1 MEKPAILHMFTPS
14 RNMSPFDVNMA
25 IDAGFQH
32 VSTYGDVT
40 LADVTSLTQDAI
52 FSRGPKGV
60 ARTGIFLGGRDIEVA
75 DDMLRAAKQAMTPP
89 FVISVF
95 ADPSGAFTTAAAAVA
110 TLERALAQTA
120 GSDGF
125 KGRTFLILGG
135 TGPVGAAAA
144 VLGRH
149 LGARVLLASH
159 SSLDKARQITD
170 MIAKHYEAEIEPA
183 CADATG
189 KAALLAEA
197 DIVLAAAKAGV
208 QVASQ
213 AELAGAKRLLAAADL
228 NAVPPAGIA
237 GLGFLDDRKPLAA
250 GSGRAV
256 GIGALA
262 VGQVKYQTQRRLFE
276 RMLEGTPLF
285 LDFRDAFDTAR
296 VICQE

>member
-1 MEKPAILHMFTPS
+1 MEKPSILHMLTPA

-32 VSTYGDVT
+32 AITYGDVS
-40 LADVTSLTQDAI
+40 LADVTTLTQDAI

-89 FVISVF
+89 FVVSVF

-110 TLERALAQTA
+110 TLERAL
-120 GSDGF
+120 GPDGF
-125 KGRTFLILGG
+125 KGRNFLILGG

-144 VLGRH
+144 VLGRR

-159 SSLDKARQITD
+159 ESTEKARRVTD
-170 MIAKHYEAEIEPA
+170 MIAKHYEVDIEPVCGNTA
-183 CADATG
+183 G
-189 KAALLAEA
+189 KPTLLAEA
-197 DIVLAAAKAGV
+197 DVILAAAKAGV

-213 AELAGAKRLLAAADL
+213 AELAGARRLLAAADL
-228 NAVPPAGIA
+228 NAVPPAGIE

-250 GSGRAV
+250 GSGGAV

-285 LDFRDAFDTAR
+285 LDFRDAFETAR
-296 VICQE
+296 AVCKE